1 MKLKKI
7 IVMMVLLTTAI
18 CTIGQSVMAVT
29 QELIDLNRKANL
41 TVIKYEHA
49 NGNKENKQ
57 LKDVEFTIYQVPS
70 NKENVE
76 EAETYIKQNS
86 IEGISKTTGTDGKA
100 EFTNL
105 NIGRYLVVET
115 KAPKN
120 VTTKIESF
128 LIDLPRSNESGKWE
142 YDVTV
147 QPKNVTYYGKVV
159 LTNNDDNGNPIKGAE
174 WILQKQDSNGNW
186 QDYPGVDTLTTDDNG
201 QISVRNLEIGSY
213 NLVPIKVP
221 KGYILEKYN
230 TATFTITKTNLNVE
244 FEATTKGLNIE
255 KFIKL
260 SDGNYGS
267 KVGAFRTDTNSW
279 KIEANVPNIITNMNK
294 YCIIDSL
301 PEGLI
306 YKQNTLKV
314 YGDENELTL
323 NEDYTLSVEN
333 QKMTI
338 DFTTENLGG
347 YEKLTIKYDT
357 NFDYENVESGN
368 YVNSTNLIYSN
379 SIEMNGNCENST
391 EKTEDKSATV
401 YTGELVCYKTDEE
414 GAPLNGAK
422 FKIATS
428 KQNAEN
434 GLFVKDNNGDDF
446 VAISDGYFR
455 FYGLKLGKDNQD
467 YSDAVTSYWIVEIES
482 PTYEEN
488 GEIKHYNLLE
498 NPVEVQVT
506 SASGHYTKDST
517 TVINKKGFK
526 LPLTGGVLN
535 IIPLLM
541 GITMIIIAVIIPKKK
556 TDAEK

>member
-29 QELIDLNRKANL
+29 QEIIDLNRKANL

-70 NKENVE
+70 NKESVE

-201 QISVRNLEIGSY
+201 QISVQNLEIGSY

-279 KIEANVPNIITNMNK
+279 KIESNVPNIITNMNK
-294 YCIIDSL
+294 YCIVDSL

-357 NFDYENVESGN
+357 NFDYENVESG
-368 YVNSTNLIYSN
+368 YRVPRCICWAYWPY
-379 SIEMNGNCENST
+379 I
-391 EKTEDKSATV
+391 K
-401 YTGELVCYKTDEE
+401 
-414 GAPLNGAK
+414 
-422 FKIATS
+422 KI
-428 KQNAEN
+428 
-434 GLFVKDNNGDDF
+434 F
-446 VAISDGYFR
+446 
-455 FYGLKLGKDNQD
+455 
-467 YSDAVTSYWIVEIES
+467 
-482 PTYEEN
+482 
-488 GEIKHYNLLE
+488 
-498 NPVEVQVT
+498 
-506 SASGHYTKDST
+506 
-517 TVINKKGFK
+517 
-526 LPLTGGVLN
+526 
-535 IIPLLM
+535 
-541 GITMIIIAVIIPKKK
+541 
-556 TDAEK
+556 

>member
-29 QELIDLNRKANL
+29 QEIIDLNRKANL

-70 NKENVE
+70 NKESVE

-201 QISVRNLEIGSY
+201 QISVQNLEIGSY

-279 KIEANVPNIITNMNK
+279 KIESNVPNIITNMNK
-294 YCIIDSL
+294 YCIVDSL

-323 NEDYTLSVEN
+323 NEDYTLNVEN
-333 QKMTI
+333 KKMTI

-357 NFDYENVESGN
+357 NFDYENVESG
-368 YVNSTNLIYSN
+368 YRVPRCICWAYWPY
-379 SIEMNGNCENST
+379 I
-391 EKTEDKSATV
+391 K
-401 YTGELVCYKTDEE
+401 
-414 GAPLNGAK
+414 
-422 FKIATS
+422 KI
-428 KQNAEN
+428 
-434 GLFVKDNNGDDF
+434 F
-446 VAISDGYFR
+446 
-455 FYGLKLGKDNQD
+455 
-467 YSDAVTSYWIVEIES
+467 
-482 PTYEEN
+482 
-488 GEIKHYNLLE
+488 
-498 NPVEVQVT
+498 
-506 SASGHYTKDST
+506 
-517 TVINKKGFK
+517 
-526 LPLTGGVLN
+526 
-535 IIPLLM
+535 
-541 GITMIIIAVIIPKKK
+541 
-556 TDAEK
+556 

>member
-29 QELIDLNRKANL
+29 QEIIDLNRKANL

-70 NKENVE
+70 NKESVE

-186 QDYPGVDTLTTDDNG
+186 QDYPCVDTLTTDDNG

-279 KIEANVPNIITNMNK
+279 KIESNVPNIITNMNK
-294 YCIIDSL
+294 YCIVDSL

-323 NEDYTLSVEN
+323 NEDYTLNVEN
-333 QKMTI
+333 KKMTI

-357 NFDYENVESGN
+357 NFDYENVKSGN

-414 GAPLNGAK
+414 GVPLNGAK

-434 GLFVKDNNGDDF
+434 GIFVKDNNGDDF

-506 SASGHYTKDST
+506 STSGHYTKDST

-541 GITMIIIAVIIPKKK
+541 GSTMIIIAVIILKKK